1 MRSLSGGGGKVFSSS
16 QTHNMITLATSALS
30 HPPPFFQHFNLNEL
44 SSTVKMSFTI
54 ESVVTLAGGGTFR
67 PGATNNTQIDTLTTL
82 GKGTFWRASRA
93 LVTGTTLRLLE
104 QTIIVAVGSQLFS
117 DVFLEDAAEVS
128 RETNKVKSNRSELVA
143 RGEASMSALSSGV
156 RTTVLYHLSVALVGV
171 GEYYL
176 NSWCRWNK
184 KKKQAE
190 DTWVVDTNE
199 TKEWNKYVWTTFGW
213 STLTTG
219 VGAGIGTFLS
229 PGVGSAVGKLI
240 GMNIVYFTATEPI
253 NWNEKKL

>member
-1 MRSLSGGGGKVFSSS
+1 
-16 QTHNMITLATSALS
+16 MITIATSALS
-30 HPPPFFQHFNLNEL
+30 HPPPFFQHFNLNEI
-44 SSTVKMSFTI
+44 SSTVKTSFTI
-54 ESVVTLAGGGTFR
+54 ESVVTLAGGGTFPR
-67 PGATNNTQIDTLTTL
+67 PDEKTNTQIDTLTTL

-104 QTIIVAVGSQLFS
+104 QTIILAVGSQIFS

-128 RETNKVKSNRSELVA
+128 RETNGKVKSNRSELVA
-143 RGEASMSALSSGV
+143 RGESSMSALSSGV
-156 RTTVLYHLSVALVGV
+156 RTTVLYHLSVALVGM

-176 NSWCRWNK
+176 NSWCHW
-184 KKKQAE
+184 KKKQKE
-190 DTWVVDTNE
+190 KEETWAVDTNE

-253 NWNEKKL
+253 NWNEKK